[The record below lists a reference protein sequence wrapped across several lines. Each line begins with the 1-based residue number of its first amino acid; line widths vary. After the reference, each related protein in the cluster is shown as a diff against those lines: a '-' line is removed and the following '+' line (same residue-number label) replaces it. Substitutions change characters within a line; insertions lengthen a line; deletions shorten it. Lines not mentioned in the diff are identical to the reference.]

1 MPRNIDLNNLPPLEE
16 IKAGP
21 IKDLLKPA
29 LLSIA
34 GALEIEIPTKISVP
48 EIEKQ
53 ISEALNT
60 PKFSSDTRTN
70 KKLHDKDLKT
80 DPPPQYKRLGGSS
93 AGKDQV
99 TALTDASSLSSSE
112 EEGITGDKPPSQIRS
127 PSPEEEVLAPN
138 EDLSEANFGSRWPI

>member
-48 EIEKQ
+48 ELKKQ

-60 PKFSSDTRTN
+60 PKFSSDTRFEKFTSYRSGTAGRVS
-70 KKLHDKDLKT
+70 KSAPKTSADKAK
-80 DPPPQYKRLGGSS
+80 
-93 AGKDQV
+93 
-99 TALTDASSLSSSE
+99 
-112 EEGITGDKPPSQIRS
+112 
-127 PSPEEEVLAPN
+127 
-138 EDLSEANFGSRWPI
+138 EDLDAAAHKPDGALSGQVIFGAHNSI